1 MASDPAAAPGTQF
14 SGDIATP
21 ALEAREEV
29 RPGVDPYRLA
39 RRRLRRNKVALGFG
53 GLFLLIVVLCL
64 LAPVY
69 AHEIAHTGP
78 NDTHVT
84 ATVKVDGQ
92 IKNVVSPDGVPIGPT
107 WTSHFFLGADNDGR
121 DVAVRLL
128 YGGRNSLQ
136 IGLLAAAITLVF
148 GTAIGLLAGYFRGLV
163 DGVLSRLLDLI
174 W

>member
-14 SGDIATP
+14 SGDIASV

-29 RPGVDPYRLA
+29 WPGIDPYRLA
-39 RRRLRRNKVALGFG
+39 WRRLRRNKVSLAFG
-53 GLFLLIVVLCL
+53 GLFLLTVVLCL

-69 AHEIAHTGP
+69 SHDIAHTGP

-84 ATVKVDGQ
+84 ATVKVGGQ

-107 WTSHFFLGADNDGR
+107 WQSHFLLGADNDGR

-128 YGGRNSLQ
+128 YGGRHAPPLGLPASL
-136 IGLLAAAITLVF
+136 LTLGV
-148 GTAIGLLAGYFRGLV
+148 APQLVVPAGRF
-163 DGVLSRLLDLI
+163 
-174 W
+174 